1 MSKRL
6 RRLLLLQTRRTGAAA
21 RAISGIA
28 VSWRPAAFWLNEREK
43 RRKRRKTKK
52 SIRRRSVTVF
62 KTSRSLWEARS
73 NSASPFRMSTRDL
86 FFDAVDISVI
96 KAEPRVE
103 YPGGGA
109 QQTRTRGE
117 EREGDDGVIGSTGQ
131 HPLRPPQTP
140 AQAALATADVADP
153 SAPPPAPPPPR
164 PPPPPP
170 AYTANPITAS
180 ELRLAA
186 SAALRLAVEAID
198 ALHGLKEVAIEL
210 AADVRELLEA
220 TRRAGGRGGGSRRR
234 GRRSASTSARWSSG
248 GGLGVRTRAQARRRR

>member
-6 RRLLLLQTRRTGAAA
+6 RRLLLLQTRRTGAVA

-103 YPGGGA
+103 YPGGVA

-131 HPLRPPQTP
+131 HPPRPPQTP
-140 AQAALATADVADP
+140 AQAAWATADVADP

-164 PPPPPP
+164 PPPP

-198 ALHGLKEVAIEL
+198 ALPGLKEVAIEL